1 MPENATK
8 RLFVAIFPP
17 AHVVT
22 SLRAAVAGLAQDIPA
37 RAIRWTRP
45 EQVHLTLNFL
55 GAIAVSRIPEIGSAL
70 EVACQ
75 GHRQHKVCVAGLGCF
90 PNRSRPQIIWAGLAG
105 DLRPLESLKKAID
118 AHLPASG
125 CVGGERPFQPH
136 LTIGRT
142 RELNAAGQR
151 QVAEALA
158 GEQDR
163 DFGEWQVGSI
173 ELMQSVLSPQGA
185 AYDTLQSILLE
196 KLLNI

>member
-17 AHVVT
+17 PHVIT
-22 SLRAAVAGLAQDIPA
+22 SLHAAVAGLAQGIPA

-55 GAIAVSRIPEIGSAL
+55 GAIAVARIPEIGSAL
-70 EVACQ
+70 EAACR
-75 GHRQHKVCVAGLGCF
+75 GHRQHKVRVAGLGCF
-90 PNRSRPQIIWAGLAG
+90 PNCSRPQIIWAGLAG
-105 DLRPLESLKKAID
+105 DLRPLENLKKSID

-125 CVGGERPFQPH
+125 CAGEERPFHPH
-136 LTIGRT
+136 LTIGRA
-142 RELNAAGQR
+142 RELNAAGRR

-158 GEQDR
+158 REQER

-173 ELMQSVLSPQGA
+173 DLMQSVLSPQGA
-185 AYDTLQSILLE
+185 AYGTLQSILLE
-196 KLLNI
+196 KL